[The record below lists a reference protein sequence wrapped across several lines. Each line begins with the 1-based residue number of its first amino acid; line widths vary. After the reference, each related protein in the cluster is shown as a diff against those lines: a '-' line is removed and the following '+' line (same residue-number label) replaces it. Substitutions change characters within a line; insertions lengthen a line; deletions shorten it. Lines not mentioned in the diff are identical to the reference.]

1 MPRRGS
7 LRTHPEKGATEG
19 GAVDAA
25 ARVLGQPRGWR
36 VAQGEGICKRAAWSA
51 ESEAREPEPR
61 RAPQGVWRRGGGG
74 GKDRTSERA
83 LWARGGRRG
92 GRRGRARLSSA
103 PARPQTALRRPR
115 LSFSARRG
123 LITDSIWPKPVPPPL
138 RPGPRCLPASRS
150 REREHRQPS
159 SQRRGSSSMKS
170 AVCIRSRMPNGAAWS
185 AFGRI
190 VSGTSFFLPRM
201 QM

>member
-61 RAPQGVWRRGGGG
+61 RAHQGVWRRGGGG
-74 GKDRTSERA
+74 GKDRTSQRA

-115 LSFSARRG
+115 LLLSARPGRSRCRHLCALG
-123 LITDSIWPKPVPPPL
+123 LVVSPL
-138 RPGPRCLPASRS
+138 AGPGSESTGSLPA
-150 REREHRQPS
+150 REETPCIPWGKKRWQGQEQKDLGGHRA
-159 SQRRGSSSMKS
+159 RFL
-170 AVCIRSRMPNGAAWS
+170 IHE
-185 AFGRI
+185 
-190 VSGTSFFLPRM
+190 VSGLH
-201 QM
+201 